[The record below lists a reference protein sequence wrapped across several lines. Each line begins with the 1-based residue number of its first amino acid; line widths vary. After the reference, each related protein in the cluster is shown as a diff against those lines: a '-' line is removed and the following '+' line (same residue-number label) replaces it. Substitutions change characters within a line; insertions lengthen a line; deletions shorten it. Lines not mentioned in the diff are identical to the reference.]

1 MKLVFLVITRP
12 NYEHWAVEIS
22 ILSVT

>member
-12 NYEHWAVEIS
+12 QYEHWAVEIS